1 VGVIKRPEEAK
12 EGAHALKKHANFHSD
27 HFLAPI
33 CAGDARCGG
42 AGLLMTRGSGN
53 RRGYGTKE
61 SLDSSHHITKLC
73 HVRLECTVWWPFDVL
88 EVDI

>member
-1 VGVIKRPEEAK
+1 M
-12 EGAHALKKHANFHSD
+12 
-27 HFLAPI
+27 
-33 CAGDARCGG
+33 
-42 AGLLMTRGSGN
+42 LMTRGSGN

-73 HVRLECTVWWPFDVL
+73 HVPLERTVRWPFDVL